1 MRPAFISF
9 KLVRAAKMTRPTREQ
24 LFTPDEMAI
33 VHVMNRAVRRC
44 FLMGDD
50 KFTGRNYDYR
60 KIWIE
65 KRIEHLAKFFSIDV
79 LTYSILSNHCHLVL
93 RQRPDVV
100 KQWDD
105 TEVARRWLMICP
117 KKKNKDGSPMEP
129 TEPQLNSI
137 RNDPEKVAEIRS
149 RLSDI
154 SWWMRLMCQTIAQR
168 INFEDQATG
177 KVWEARFRAVRLLDE
192 SALLACAAYV
202 DLNPIRA
209 AIAETLEQSDFTSIQ
224 RRIQALKQQVEAECL
239 NPTSGIASDLT
250 SAGLATG
257 SPCVGTSLTE
267 QLERAAATIQ
277 SKEKAAQQRD
287 RSLAPIHLNEL
298 RDALQVMPSQSGYRC
313 SDRGFLN
320 MSSTDYIELL
330 DWTARNI
337 APGKRG
343 STPVDAPPIF
353 ERLGL
358 GMSATTW
365 CELVANFGKL
375 FKIVAGKPH
384 HVDAHR
390 GVRRPKRF
398 KLSRQARELLE
409 V

>member
-1 MRPAFISF
+1 
-9 KLVRAAKMTRPTREQ
+9 
-24 LFTPDEMAI
+24 MAI

-44 FLMGDD
+44 FLMGLDE
-50 KFTGRNYDYR
+50 FSGRNYDYR
-60 KIWIE
+60 KDWIE
-65 KRIEHLAKFFSIDV
+65 LRIEHLAKYFSIDV
-79 LTYSILSNHCHLVL
+79 LAYSILSNHFHLVL

-137 RNDPEKVAEIRS
+137 RNDAAKVAEIRS

-177 KVWEARFRAVRLLDE
+177 KVWESRFRAVRLLDE
-192 SALLACAAYV
+192 SALLACSAYV

-209 AIAETLEQSDFTSIQ
+209 AIAQTLEQSDFTSVQ
-224 RRIQALKQQVEAECL
+224 RRIQALKQRVEAECL
-239 NPTSGIASDLT
+239 NSASAMDSDSTVAELT
-250 SAGLATG
+250 CGSSSVDTTLANQFAETASAA
-257 SPCVGTSLTE
+257 
-267 QLERAAATIQ
+267 QA
-277 SKEKAAQQRD
+277 KEKAAQLRD
-287 RSLAPIHLNEL
+287 RSLSPIHLDEL
-298 RDALQVMPSQSGYRC
+298 RDALQIQPSTTGYRC

-320 MSSTDYIELL
+320 MSSEDYIELL
-330 DWTARNI
+330 DWTARSI

-343 STPVDAPPIF
+343 STPIDAPPIF

-358 GMSATTW
+358 GISAGTW

-384 HVDAHR
+384 CVDAHR
-390 GVRRPKRF
+390 GVHRPKRF